1 MNPTQMFRNS
11 DSNTKSIPIQPI
23 LRHIGLSSDALFPM
37 LLQSHPQ
44 PTESTVVIEV
54 GCFRLQQSLLAAKNG
69 FRTYSVE
76 ASPTNY
82 KQMTTRHDQ
91 LLTEDKKAH
100 DLITILN
107 KAGSAK
113 SRQVLTF
120 DAIGGTGDH
129 VAGVNLDA
137 AQKTKYDVNPASK
150 VQVETL
156 ALDDLIDSLPSGSH
170 VFLAKIDVQGHE
182 ASVFEGM
189 QKSIS
194 QGKIRY
200 ILFEYW
206 VDALDQAAGLPTGSC
221 SSVNTILRPLYNAG
235 YSLYDLSV
243 LFHPGANDKST
254 QMANWK
260 KWFRPVDAQEHC
272 EWFAN
277 LGKRGREELN
287 YEMGYWTDILAV
299 YGGAFSLEEQ
309 GNPLEGGRDAR
320 FK

>member
-1 MNPTQMFRNS
+1 
-11 DSNTKSIPIQPI
+11 
-23 LRHIGLSSDALFPM
+23 
-37 LLQSHPQ
+37 
-44 PTESTVVIEV
+44 
-54 GCFRLQQSLLAAKNG
+54 
-69 FRTYSVE
+69 
-76 ASPTNY
+76 
-82 KQMTTRHDQ
+82 
-91 LLTEDKKAH
+91 
-100 DLITILN
+100 
-107 KAGSAK
+107 
-113 SRQVLTF
+113 
-120 DAIGGTGDH
+120 
-129 VAGVNLDA
+129 LDA

-287 YEMGYWTDILAV
+287 YGNDFGCALMCFAISCCIKLIIHFSYTLKRWAIGQIFWLYTGGHLVWKSKGIPWKAVEM
-299 YGGAFSLEEQ
+299 
-309 GNPLEGGRDAR
+309 RDLSELP
-320 FK
+320 

>member
-1 MNPTQMFRNS
+1 MVQVNRPSNRPPAKFKATNVVLCCLVAPLLLLVKFGLKFSNNTAMNPTQMFRNS

-120 DAIGGTGDH
+120 DAIGGTG
-129 VAGVNLDA
+129 
-137 AQKTKYDVNPASK
+137 
-150 VQVETL
+150 E
-156 ALDDLIDSLPSGSH
+156 
-170 VFLAKIDVQGHE
+170 
-182 ASVFEGM
+182 
-189 QKSIS
+189 
-194 QGKIRY
+194 
-200 ILFEYW
+200 
-206 VDALDQAAGLPTGSC
+206 
-221 SSVNTILRPLYNAG
+221 
-235 YSLYDLSV
+235 
-243 LFHPGANDKST
+243 
-254 QMANWK
+254 
-260 KWFRPVDAQEHC
+260 
-272 EWFAN
+272 
-277 LGKRGREELN
+277 
-287 YEMGYWTDILAV
+287 
-299 YGGAFSLEEQ
+299 
-309 GNPLEGGRDAR
+309 
-320 FK
+320 